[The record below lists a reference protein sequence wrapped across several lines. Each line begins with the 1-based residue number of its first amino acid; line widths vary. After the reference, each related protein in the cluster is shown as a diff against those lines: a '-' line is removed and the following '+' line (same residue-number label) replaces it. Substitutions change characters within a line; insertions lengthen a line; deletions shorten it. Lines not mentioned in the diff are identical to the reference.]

1 MALNIDDL
9 HHHRHHQP
17 SKLVESGRITVQY
30 RTLPYQHH
38 YWVGTSTL
46 LELFGR
52 PLASSSVLT
61 SRQLTTT
68 EGTPLPVLTIGVRI
82 TSVRQRTTSPK
93 PTLPTRDLAS
103 TPSILIA

>member
-1 MALNIDDL
+1 MIFIIIAITSLRSL
-9 HHHRHHQP
+9 WSPGEYVHP
-17 SKLVESGRITVQY
+17 GTVQY